1 MAVDL
6 HIVRRVGEPGGRLG
20 AIEEDVIGGR
30 LQRRAAIEPVIAE
43 QPEIAGPGDG
53 EAREELKLIREVRVV
68 HSVLQLD
75 AKIDFRRLE
84 SDVFDGKVEDEL
96 GQLLQ
101 MNGQWGGVPG
111 PSIRELVVAQQV
123 SSACR

>member
-6 HIVRRVGEPGGRLG
+6 HIVRRVGEHGGRLG
-20 AIEEDVIGGR
+20 AIKEDVMGGR

-101 MNGQWGGVPG
+101 MNGQCG
-111 PSIRELVVAQQV
+111 SSQEDLSV
-123 SSACR
+123 SLLSASR